1 MHGRIVKTMD
11 SRSEN
16 PRLARL
22 LTPWGGV
29 TVAFDHGLS
38 GVPVGLEDA
47 RARVREVLS
56 AQVDGII
63 TAIGLARAM
72 QQEIEAAGVALV
84 GALDATIMDRDQAVG
99 RAIVGTA
106 DQLAAVGAD
115 CVKILFQ
122 LAWKRDRL
130 AEEVRTVSAAVR
142 EAESAGLPIMIEP
155 VLFGLDQPED
165 ANAAEQLVMDGCR
178 IASEV
183 GASIPKVP
191 MIRSENLAHIV
202 ETSYCPVVVL
212 GGAGI
217 DARAFLQSIDSAME
231 VGVRGVTVGR
241 NCWQAGN
248 PEAMVDAMRAVVTD
262 RDLERAIARLSEE
275 RATAAV
281 A

>member
-1 MHGRIVKTMD
+1 MNQ
-11 SRSEN
+11 RSED
-16 PRLARL
+16 PKLTRL

-38 GVPVGLEDA
+38 GVPVGLEDP
-47 RARVREVLS
+47 RTRVREVLS
-56 AQVDGII
+56 AHPDGII

-84 GALDATIMDRDQAVG
+84 GALDASIMDGAQVAG
-99 RAIVGTA
+99 RARVGTA
-106 DQLAAVGAD
+106 DQFAAVGAD

-142 EAESAGLPIMIEP
+142 EAEAAGLPIMIEP
-155 VLFGLDQPED
+155 VLFGLEQPD
-165 ANAAEQLVMDGCR
+165 DDDAAEQLVMDGCR

-183 GASIPKVP
+183 GASILKVP
-191 MIRSENLAHIV
+191 MIRSEKLAHIV

-212 GGAGI
+212 GGSGI
-217 DARAFLQSIDSAME
+217 DARAFLQSIDGAME
-231 VGVRGVTVGR
+231 AGVRGVTVGR

-248 PEAMVDAMRAVVTD
+248 PEAMVEAMRAVVTD
-262 RDLERAIARLSEE
+262 RDLGRAVARLAEE

-281 A
+281 S

>member
-1 MHGRIVKTMD
+1 MD
-11 SRSEN
+11 SRNEN

-47 RARVREVLS
+47 RARVRAVLS
-56 AQVDGII
+56 AHVDGII

-84 GALDATIMDRDQAVG
+84 GALDATIMDGDQAVG

-106 DQLAAVGAD
+106 DQFAAVGAD

-130 AEEVRTVSAAVR
+130 AEEVRTISTAVR
-142 EAESAGLPIMIEP
+142 EAEAAGLPIMIEP
-155 VLFGLDQPED
+155 VLFGLDQPEEGD
-165 ANAAEQLVMDGCR
+165 AAEQLVMDGCR

-183 GASIPKVP
+183 GASILKVP

-212 GGAGI
+212 GGSGI
-217 DARAFLQSIDSAME
+217 DARAFLQSIDRAME

-248 PEAMVDAMRAVVTD
+248 PEAMVAAMRAVVTD
-262 RDLERAIARLSEE
+262 RDLGGAVARLTEE
-275 RATAAV
+275 RATAV